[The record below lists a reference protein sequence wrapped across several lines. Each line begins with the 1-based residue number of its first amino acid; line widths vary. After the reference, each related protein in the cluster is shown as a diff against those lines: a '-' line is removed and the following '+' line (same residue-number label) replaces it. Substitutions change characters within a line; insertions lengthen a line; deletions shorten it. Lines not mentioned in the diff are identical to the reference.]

1 MSTKHHISPNEIDTG
16 SRKGATTMAGTA
28 LREASRLFNLMRA
41 REIQRTAQHT
51 LDDIATRFPAHL
63 IDDVNARGL
72 PPDRMLS
79 ALERKPANVRSFKNT
94 NGSYKIYSLD

>member
-1 MSTKHHISPNEIDTG
+1 
-16 SRKGATTMAGTA
+16 MAGTA

-79 ALERKPANVRSFKNT
+79 AIERKPANTRSFKNT

>member
-1 MSTKHHISPNEIDTG
+1 
-16 SRKGATTMAGTA
+16 MAGTA

-51 LDDIATRFPAHL
+51 LDEIATRFPAHL

-72 PPDRMLS
+72 PPDRMLDEPGLMRIS
-79 ALERKPANVRSFKNT
+79 QPVDFPMLASSKANLWVFGLGNARIRVS
-94 NGSYKIYSLD
+94 

>member
-1 MSTKHHISPNEIDTG
+1 M
-16 SRKGATTMAGTA
+16 
-28 LREASRLFNLMRA
+28 FNLLRA

-79 ALERKPANVRSFKNT
+79 VWAEDIADSGKEFFPIR
-94 NGSYKIYSLD
+94 